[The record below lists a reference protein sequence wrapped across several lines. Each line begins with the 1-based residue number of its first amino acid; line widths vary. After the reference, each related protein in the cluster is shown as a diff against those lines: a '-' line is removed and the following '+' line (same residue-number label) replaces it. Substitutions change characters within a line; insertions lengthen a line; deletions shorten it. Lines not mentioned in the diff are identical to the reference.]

1 MTGCDP
7 TSLLEKTDN
16 NETKQDIQVTE
27 EEFEVVELLEDEFA
41 MNTIVVGLR
50 ANGKY
55 RRIINCPKRNNM
67 SNPMRQ
73 E

>member
-27 EEFEVVELLEDEFA
+27 EEFEVGRIAGKRIRNEYLC
-41 MNTIVVGLR
+41 IVVGLR

-55 RRIINCPKRNNM
+55 RGIIM
-67 SNPMRQ
+67 
-73 E
+73 